1 MTSSYRFLLADVLT
15 DDIVA
20 ELPVE
25 SASYGEVLNAPG
37 TLNASIRL
45 GSPSTVDV
53 PPDPAAP
60 LVDAG
65 TIVPPAVDVLPGEH
79 AIYVE
84 RDGVL
89 LWGGVVWTYVADV
102 ASNTGTI
109 GAEGFFSLLRGRILD
124 TDYSVTG
131 RDQALIV
138 KDLIDTIQGY
148 TDGDLLIDTSS
159 IAAVGKTRDRSYA
172 ASEWKDVGEAIEQLS
187 AVRDGFDFRVAVGWG
202 VAGPERSFLIS
213 YPATGRATAFVL
225 ELGKNLELLSLSVD
239 ATTVVTKAYAQ
250 GEDITSTLSVTP
262 APYPRRDAIT
272 NHDDVS
278 VQGTLDDHA
287 QRALDRG
294 TLPMRIPTVNIY
306 PDQEP
311 VLGSFIVGDIVE
323 VRGVFGAV
331 DFGGDFRITGWTAAI
346 DTSGAERVS
355 LSLAPT
361 GVFA

>member
-1 MTSSYRFLLADVLT
+1 MTSSYRFLLAEVTT

-25 SASYGEVLNAPG
+25 SASYGE
-37 TLNASIRL
+37 TLNSPGKLSATIRL
-45 GSPSTVDV
+45 GAPKDVDV
-53 PPDPAAP
+53 PSDPSTP

-65 TIVPPAVDVLPGEH
+65 TITPPAVEVLPGEH

-89 LWGGVVWTYVADV
+89 LWGGVIWTYVADV
-102 ASNTGTI
+102 ESNTGKI
-109 GAEGFFSLLRGRILD
+109 GAEGFMSLLRGRILD

-148 TDGDLLIDTSS
+148 TDGDMLIDTSS
-159 IAAVGKTRDRSYA
+159 LVAVGKTRDRAYDA
-172 ASEWKDVGEAIEQLS
+172 AEWKDVGEAIEQLA
-187 AVRDGFDFRVAVGWG
+187 AVRDGFDFRIGVSWG
-202 VAGPERSFLIS
+202 ATIPQRRFLIS
-213 YPATGRATAFVL
+213 YPATGRATSYVL

-239 ATTVVTKAYAQ
+239 ATTIVTKAYAQ
-250 GEDITSTLSVTP
+250 GDEITSTLSVVP
-262 APYPRRDAIT
+262 DPYPRRDAIST
-272 NHDDVS
+272 HDDVS
-278 VQGTLDDHA
+278 IQGTLDDHA

-294 TLPMRIPTVNIY
+294 SLPMRIPSVAIY

-323 VRGVFGAV
+323 VKGVFGAV
-331 DFGGDFRITGWTAAI
+331 DFGGDFRIVSWTASI
-346 DTSGAERVS
+346 DTSGAERVT
-355 LSLAPT
+355 LNLAPT